1 MSGTGMPQR
10 VLVVGNGARQHA
22 LAWRF
27 AADGV
32 AHVAV
37 APGNPLMADV
47 AELHSGVSADD
58 LPAVVELARS
68 TGVDLVV
75 VGPEDPLVAGLA
87 DELAAAGIACFGPRA
102 AAARLEGSKAFA
114 RSICDAAGVQMAT
127 GRSFTAARDALEYA
141 ESLGL
146 PVVVKADG
154 LAEGKGVV
162 VCATLPEAEQAIRDA
177 LERGRFGSAGETVV
191 VEAWLR
197 GTEASVFALG
207 DGEHYALLPAAR
219 DHKRVGEG
227 DTGPNTGGMGA
238 YSPVAEI
245 EDAQLAAIGETIVA
259 PVLRAM
265 AERGTPFRGALFAG
279 LMLTP
284 DGPRVLEFNVRFGD
298 PETQAIVPRL
308 AMPLAGLLLD
318 CATGSLR
325 STGVLPALPEATVA
339 LALAAAGYPLRAR
352 RGDPITG
359 IDNAR
364 ANGTLVFGAGVA
376 RRSDG
381 ALVTAGGRVLTV
393 VGRGPD
399 VASAAEAAYSA
410 ADLVEFEGRTVRRD
424 IGRAPLAVAG

>member
-1 MSGTGMPQR
+1 MPQR

-27 AADGV
+27 ASEGV
-32 AHVAV
+32 AHVSV

-47 AELHSGVSADD
+47 AQLHPAVAADD

-68 TGVDLVV
+68 TRVDLVV

-102 AAARLEGSKAFA
+102 AAARLEGSKGFA
-114 RSICDAAGVQMAT
+114 RSICEAAGVPMAS
-127 GRSFTAARDALEYA
+127 GRPFSRMGGALEYA
-141 ESLGL
+141 EQLGL

-154 LAEGKGVV
+154 LAEGKGVTI
-162 VCATLPEAEQAIRDA
+162 CATLLEVEQAIRDA
-177 LERGRFGSAGETVV
+177 LERGRFGSAGETVI
-191 VEAWLR
+191 VERWLH
-197 GTEASVFALG
+197 GKEASVFALC
-207 DGEHYALLPAAR
+207 DGERYALLPAAR

-245 EDAQLAAIGETIVA
+245 DDAQLAAIGESIVA

-279 LMLTP
+279 LMLTA

-308 AMPLAGLLLD
+308 VMPLSALLSE
-318 CATGSLR
+318 CATGSL
-325 STGVLPALPEATVA
+325 SVTGVLPALPAASVA
-339 LALAAAGYPLRAR
+339 LVLAAAGYPGGGR
-352 RGDPITG
+352 RGDQIAG
-359 IDNAR
+359 IEIAR
-364 ANGTLVFGAGVA
+364 AAGALVFGAGVG
-376 RRSDG
+376 RRYDG
-381 ALVTAGGRVLTV
+381 PPVTAGGRVLTV
-393 VGRGPD
+393 VGHGAD
-399 VASAAEAAYSA
+399 LAAAADAAYGA
-410 ADLVEFEGRTVRRD
+410 ADLIDYAGKFVRGD
-424 IGRAPLAVAG
+424 IGRALAGAVG

>member
-1 MSGTGMPQR
+1 MTGAGMPQR
-10 VLVVGNGARQHA
+10 VLVVGAGARQHA

-27 AADGV
+27 ASEGV
-32 AHVAV
+32 PHVAV

-68 TGVDLVV
+68 TRVDLVV

-87 DELAAAGIACFGPRA
+87 DELASAGIACFGPRA

-114 RSICDAAGVQMAT
+114 RSICDAAGVPMAA
-127 GRSFTAARDALEYA
+127 GRPFSKMRDALEYA
-141 ESLGL
+141 EQLGP

-154 LAEGKGVV
+154 LAGGKGVTT
-162 VCATLPEAEQAIRDA
+162 CATLPEAELAIRDA
-177 LERGRFGSAGETVV
+177 LEQGRFGSAGDTVV
-191 VEAWLR
+191 IERWLD
-197 GTEASVFALG
+197 GTEASVFALC
-207 DGEHYALLPAAR
+207 DGERYALLPAAR

-245 EDAQLAAIGETIVA
+245 DDAHLAAIGESIVA

-284 DGPRVLEFNVRFGD
+284 NGPRVLEFNVRFGD
-298 PETQAIVPRL
+298 PETQAIMPRL
-308 AMPLAGLLLD
+308 AMPLAELLSD

-325 STGVLPALPEATVA
+325 ATGALPALPAATVA
-339 LALAAAGYPLRAR
+339 VTLAAAGYPDRGP
-352 RGDPITG
+352 RGDQIAG
-359 IDNAR
+359 IEAAR
-364 ANGTLVFGAGVA
+364 AAGALVFGAGVA
-376 RRSDG
+376 QVDG
-381 ALVTAGGRVLTV
+381 RLATAGGRVLTV
-393 VGRGPD
+393 VGTGGD
-399 VASAAEAAYSA
+399 VAAAADAAYAA
-410 ADLVEFEGRTVRRD
+410 ADLIDYAGKFVRGD
-424 IGRAPLAVAG
+424 IGRALAGAVG